1 VNQSNT
7 SGATSGVG
15 HPSKASKSSFQNI
28 KEFLLKHQRVPSKSP
43 EFLPNHQRVPSKAS
57 KSSFQSIKEFLP
69 KHQRFPSTASK
80 SSFQIIKEF
89 LPQHQRVPSGF
100 CYEVCVVFISA
111 AVI

>member
-69 KHQRFPSTASK
+69 KHQRVPSKSSK
-80 SSFQIIKEF
+80 SSFHITTLIYKNVV
-89 LPQHQRVPSGF
+89 LYHR
-100 CYEVCVVFISA
+100 CRYEDNTNLIAKS
-111 AVI
+111 